1 MHAYDGLIL
10 ALSMPPSKIIY
21 EHIFI
26 SVKINDWI
34 YKSIEKNGFFKS
46 HIKVTSKGKR
56 YSLRCD
62 VNIKKNICMK
72 ISYFANGQVLLSQ
85 KQHKS

>member
-1 MHAYDGLIL
+1 MCISMHAYDGLIL

-34 YKSIEKNGFFKS
+34 YKSIEKN
-46 HIKVTSKGKR
+46 
-56 YSLRCD
+56 
-62 VNIKKNICMK
+62 
-72 ISYFANGQVLLSQ
+72 
-85 KQHKS
+85 